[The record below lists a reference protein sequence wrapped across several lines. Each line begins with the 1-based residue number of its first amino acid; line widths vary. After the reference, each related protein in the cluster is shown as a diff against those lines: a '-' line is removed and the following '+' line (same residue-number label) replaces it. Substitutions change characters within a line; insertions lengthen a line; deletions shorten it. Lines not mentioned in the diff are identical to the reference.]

1 MTADLTRSK
10 EAEEVVRRTL
20 EAYGRLDCLIHLVGY
35 FAPGLPIEETPD
47 DLWDRM
53 LGVNLSSAFHMIRA
67 SIRPMRSAG
76 GGRIVIVGS
85 TAATQP
91 VVTWSGFSAAMG
103 GLNALVQ
110 VAAAEL
116 RRDRITV
123 NLLNPSTIATPAIR
137 AGHSDAEAADWVDPR
152 NMASLMLWLCSAAGQ
167 DVSGSA
173 IVLPAR
179 QTHPTYEWPG
189 LTRE

>member
-1 MTADLTRSK
+1 L
-10 EAEEVVRRTL
+10 
-20 EAYGRLDCLIHLVGY
+20 H
-35 FAPGLPIEETPD
+35 
-47 DLWDRM
+47 
-53 LGVNLSSAFHMIRA
+53 
-67 SIRPMRSAG
+67 
-76 GGRIVIVGS
+76 
-85 TAATQP
+85 
-91 VVTWSGFSAAMG
+91 
-103 GLNALVQ
+103 ALVQ

-123 NLLNPSTIATPAIR
+123 NLLNPSTIATPAVR
-137 AGHSDAEAADWVDPR
+137 AGHSDAEAADLVDPR

-189 LTRE
+189 LTEK